1 MGRIKSCCC
10 FSAQTGTLILGFL
23 GIFFS
28 VSGLITS
35 SVAYNNKVAIDEW
48 IKNWADQHGNAPSI
62 DQAEDFMR
70 WMAPHVA
77 ASFIV
82 DNLIDLAVSIA
93 LIYGV
98 NEGKPVWFLPWLI
111 LRGIALF
118 VSTYLVIARAPNK
131 WKRR

>member
-48 IKNWADQHGNAPSI
+48 IKDWADQHGNDPSG
-62 DQAEDFMR
+62 AEDFMR

>member
-23 GIFFS
+23 GIFFG

-35 SVAYNNKVAIDEW
+35 SVAYNNRVEIDEW
-48 IKNWADQHGNAPSI
+48 IKNWDDAQGNAPSVE
-62 DQAEDFMR
+62 QAKSFMR
-70 WMAPHVA
+70 WMVPHVA

-82 DNLIDLAVSIA
+82 DNLIELAVSIA

-111 LRGIALF
+111 SRGIALF

-131 WKRR
+131 WKQR